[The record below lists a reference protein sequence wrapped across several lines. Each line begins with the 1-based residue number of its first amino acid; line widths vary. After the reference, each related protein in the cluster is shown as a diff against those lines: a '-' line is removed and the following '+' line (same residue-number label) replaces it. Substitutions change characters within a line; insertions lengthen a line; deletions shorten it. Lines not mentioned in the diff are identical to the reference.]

1 MTAPPFR
8 AADLAPL
15 LDALVG
21 AAGRELQRHD
31 ADPGSPASTDPPPAE
46 DDAYVRRWRPTFGYA
61 VALSWL
67 VTMLA
72 VAWVVVHEPAQA
84 PAIIAALLDTTPIWG
99 GALAVLGLSVV
110 KRSQDKR
117 ARTAPPTSPAAT
129 DAHTGGAAPPAG

>member
-8 AADLAPL
+8 PLDLAPL
-15 LDALVG
+15 LDALTAFVG
-21 AAGRELQRHD
+21 RPPQRGDGGDSRPPAAGPTE
-31 ADPGSPASTDPPPAE
+31 E
-46 DDAYVRRWRPTFGYA
+46 DAYVRRWRPTFGYA

-72 VAWVVVHEPAQA
+72 VAWVVVRDPAQA
-84 PAIIAALLDTTPIWG
+84 PAVIAALLDTAPIWG

-117 ARTAPPTSPAAT
+117 GATPPAQPTPTAPPP
-129 DAHTGGAAPPAG
+129 DPGTGAPPPG